1 MKKESSRVQKSY
13 ICLHKNKRRRDF
25 DIELQ
30 GFIKQPRQVRF
41 WLSKAEEEAREDASV
56 SETRRA
62 RLTIAP
68 VAVSLLFL
76 SIYDLSLS
84 FPLCAG
90 NFHKLLRLQYNS
102 SVEQRRETVGK
113 LERNCAEEE

>member
-1 MKKESSRVQKSY
+1 MKKESSRFQKSY
-13 ICLHKNKRRRDF
+13 IYLYKNKRRRDF

-41 WLSKAEEEAREDASV
+41 WLSKVEEEAREDASV

-68 VAVSLLFL
+68 VALFPFYFSQSTISLCR
-76 SIYDLSLS
+76 SLS
-84 FPLCAG
+84 VPVIFT
-90 NFHKLLRLQYNS
+90 NYFDYNIIPP
-102 SVEQRRETVGK
+102 
-113 LERNCAEEE
+113 